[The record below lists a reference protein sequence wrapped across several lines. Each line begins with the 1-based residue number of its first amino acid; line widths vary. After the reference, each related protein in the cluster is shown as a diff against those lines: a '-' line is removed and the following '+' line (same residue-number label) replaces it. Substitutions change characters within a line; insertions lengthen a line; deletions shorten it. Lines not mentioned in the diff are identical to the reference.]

1 MEIYHPQDDELLR
14 EMRRVRRVR
23 KQRRILWGSLITLTL
38 AAAFGWLIF
47 TRFFALTV
55 CGGPGMSTALPG
67 GSVALISRG
76 TETIRQGDMILF
88 ETDDGW
94 QLKRVIAVGG
104 DRVVVNPYGK
114 VRVNSV
120 EVRAD
125 SFAGRTED
133 TGVTA
138 HRLTVPAG
146 EVFVQGDQL
155 SLSVDSRFRDYG
167 TVPLEKVTGKVC
179 FVLWPLA
186 RFGAPQTALA
196 EGGAAE

>member
-1 MEIYHPQDDELLR
+1 MEIYHPQDDELIR

-23 KQRRILWGSLITLTL
+23 KQRRFLWGTLITLTL
-38 AAAFGWLIF
+38 AAVFGWLVF
-47 TRFFALTV
+47 TRYFALTV

-76 TETIRQGDMILF
+76 TTEIRRGDIVLF

-104 DRVVVNPYGK
+104 DRVVVNRYGE
-114 VRVNSV
+114 VRVNGT

-133 TGVTA
+133 TGITA

-167 TVPLEKVTGKVC
+167 TVPLEKVTGKVS
-179 FVLWPLA
+179 FILWPLA
-186 RFGAPQTALA
+186 RIGVPSAALA

>member
-1 MEIYHPQDDELLR
+1 MEIYHPQEDELLR

-23 KQRRILWGSLITLTL
+23 KQRRILWGTLITLTL
-38 AAAFGWLIF
+38 GALFGWLVF

-55 CGGPGMSTALPG
+55 CNGPGMSTALPG

-76 TETIRQGDMILF
+76 TKEIKQGDIVLF
-88 ETDDGW
+88 ETEDGW

-104 DRVVVNPYGK
+104 DRVVVNPYGE

-133 TGVTA
+133 TGITA
-138 HRLTVPAG
+138 HRLTVPAD

-167 TVPLEKVTGKVC
+167 TVPLEKVTGKVS
-179 FVLWPLA
+179 FILWPIA
-186 RFGAPQTALA
+186 RFGTPSTVLA